1 MNSLNP
7 SSKNIDQKIKQP
19 EQEPQSAHSTPV
31 VEAYIKNRNKKADRQ
46 IKHEVY
52 GNSNETRP

>member
-7 SSKNIDQKIKQP
+7 SSKNTDQKNKQAL
-19 EQEPQSAHSTPV
+19 QEPQSAHASPV
-31 VEAYIKNRNKKADRQ
+31 VEAYIKNRNKKADKQ

-52 GNSNETRP
+52 GNSNETRH

>member
-7 SSKNIDQKIKQP
+7 SSKNIDQKIKQTV
-19 EQEPQSAHSTPV
+19 QEPQSAHATPV
-31 VEAYIKNRNKKADRQ
+31 VEAYIKNRNKKAEKQ

-52 GNSNETRP
+52 GNQEQARF